1 LWLIPASPSSESAKT
16 VIEELTKSETQ
27 SPIFSPHITLLH
39 PIPKSTP
46 VDEIISLL
54 SKAVKQAGFK
64 GKKLS
69 LFLQPAAGGS
79 HYYQSVL
86 SPVHANPA
94 LSQLRKSCEDGFKWE
109 GKPYFPHLSLLYG
122 DLTSERRE
130 ELAKKVNDEMDLTKI
145 VEIGE
150 IAIVDCT
157 GTADEWKTV
166 GTVELE

>member
-1 LWLIPASPSSESAKT
+1 
-16 VIEELTKSETQ
+16 
-27 SPIFSPHITLLH
+27 
-39 PIPKSTP
+39 

-54 SKAVKQAGFK
+54 SEAVKQAGLK

-69 LFLQPAAGGS
+69 LSLQPAAGGT
-79 HYYQSVL
+79 HYYQSIL
-86 SPVHANPA
+86 APVQPNHA
-94 LSQLRKSCEDGFKWE
+94 LSQLRKSCEDAFTWE
-109 GKPYFPHLSLLYG
+109 GKSYFPHLSLLYG

-145 VEIGE
+145 AEIGE

-166 GTVELE
+166 GTVELV